1 MSAKR
6 CRKRF
11 AISRQNRTIIVLL
24 CLLIALIVGWLDRTN
39 ARPPHA
45 PQTKTVSKVKPG
57 DIEKYQGKTFTVVYT
72 VDGDTID
79 INIPDDQYD
88 HTRIRLWGID
98 TPETK
103 APNQP
108 VGYFGPEASEFT
120 KQMTRGKRVK
130 IYISE
135 KQTRDKYDRLLAYV
149 QFEDGSFLN
158 ELLLSDGFAYADRRF
173 KHQYYNKYLQLES
186 AARRDK
192 NGLWANVKR
201 EQFPEWLQR
210 IEPDLLKNE

>member
-79 INIPDDQYD
+79 INM
-88 HTRIRLWGID
+88 TIRESD
-98 TPETK
+98 
-103 APNQP
+103 
-108 VGYFGPEASEFT
+108 FGESIHL
-120 KQMTRGKRVK
+120 KQRHP
-130 IYISE
+130 IS
-135 KQTRDKYDRLLAYV
+135 
-149 QFEDGSFLN
+149 
-158 ELLLSDGFAYADRRF
+158 LSATSGRRR
-173 KHQYYNKYLQLES
+173 QNLQS
-186 AARRDK
+186 R
-192 NGLWANVKR
+192 
-201 EQFPEWLQR
+201 
-210 IEPDLLKNE
+210 